1 MYSEYFS
8 QVKCQTCGQSGV
20 HVLCGQLNVKEPV
33 YVCSTCKPSN
43 DEEGDDE
50 ELQAQLLKHEQ
61 RRIEL
66 LAQKDQIIKKEKERL
81 AGTKKKQDDMIAR
94 IKAIFADDPADQES
108 KDEDIKYIGSK
119 EGARV
124 QIVNKLTG
132 DCVPVQGCPPPPP
145 VPFRLLT
152 NSSSRPNTAMGLP
165 RRPTEK
171 ESSSSEEENEELN
184 KMLKIS
190 AIFSGDDV
198 GKLDAFLPK
207 NCIAETPPPSKAE
220 TEVHKIREN
229 LKTTESHTSSSI
241 ENTGISPESNTSD
254 VVEENAITKSKEEG
268 GEEKGSFDKPADEEQ
283 SDDNLEEILADEFI
297 DQDSPEIG
305 LS

>member
-1 MYSEYFS
+1 MYSECYS

-108 KDEDIKYIGSK
+108 KEDIKFKGSK
-119 EGARV
+119 EVARV

-152 NSSSRPNTAMGLP
+152 NISSRPNTAMGLP

-171 ESSSSEEENEELN
+171 ESSSSEEEDEELN

-283 SDDNLEEILADEFI
+283 SDDNMEEILADEFI